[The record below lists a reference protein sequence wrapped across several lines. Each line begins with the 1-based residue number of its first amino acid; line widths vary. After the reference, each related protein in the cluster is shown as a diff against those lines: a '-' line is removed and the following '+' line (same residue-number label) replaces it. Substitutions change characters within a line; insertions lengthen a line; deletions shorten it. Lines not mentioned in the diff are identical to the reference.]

1 MQVAFLALLRRF
13 QSPLVHQ
20 SRQFPISPRTPESQ
34 RRSLGVRRFIGAFAA
49 SGQPPCKRSANQGPR
64 TPMNRPE
71 NQSADESTHS
81 QIGPSIFSCGRR
93 AVRVREPGGYCIG
106 FVASRAVAFR
116 AVLSKLAHLRHGGGT
131 GFSRPHATASK
142 LAHSTSN
149 PGTKKGPGVGEVPP
163 PGTVRGSQRLRAR
176 RRTAAPRAKP
186 AKAIVAGSG
195 TGAKLS
201 TLPEPPLMIAVL
213 PRV

>member
-49 SGQPPCKRSANQGPR
+49 SGQPPCKRSANQGPDA
-64 TPMNRPE
+64 PMNRPE

-93 AVRVREPGGYCIG
+93 AMGVREPGGYRIG

-116 AVLSKLAHLRHGGGT
+116 AVLLNLAHPRHGGGT
-131 GFSRPHATASK
+131 RSSRPHQHPPSSRTPQAIQAQ
-142 LAHSTSN
+142 
-149 PGTKKGPGVGEVPP
+149 KKP
-163 PGTVRGSQRLRAR
+163 PGSARCRPRGPFEVLSACEHGVELR
-176 RRTAAPRAKP
+176 RRGPNRPKPSLPAQAP
-186 AKAIVAGSG
+186 VQS
-195 TGAKLS
+195 S
-201 TLPEPPLMIAVL
+201 
-213 PRV
+213 PR